1 MDVIQRI
8 RQLMNE
14 RCIESSNQLA
24 KLSGVPQTTLSA
36 NLRRQYSPSIA
47 NLELLCNYFGLTLAE
62 FFSDPE
68 TDTFYPLT
76 EKERKLIAYWNG
88 LSEEQRDALLGFL
101 EAMK

>member
-24 KLSGVPQTTLSA
+24 KPSGVPQTTLSA

-47 NLELLCNYFGLTLAE
+47 NLELLCKYFGITMAQLFA
-62 FFSDPE
+62 DPE
-68 TDTFYPLT
+68 NDTFYPLT
-76 EKERKLIAYWNG
+76 EKQKELIQFWDMLN
-88 LSEEQRDALLGFL
+88 EEQQDALLRL
-101 EAMK
+101 IETMR

>member
-47 NLELLCNYFGLTLAE
+47 NLELLCKYFGITMPSYLPIPKTIP
-62 FFSDPE
+62 FI
-68 TDTFYPLT
+68 
-76 EKERKLIAYWNG
+76 R
-88 LSEEQRDALLGFL
+88 
-101 EAMK
+101 

>member
-47 NLELLCNYFGLTLAE
+47 NLELLCKYFGITMAQLFA
-62 FFSDPE
+62 DPE
-68 TDTFYPLT
+68 HDTLYPLT
-76 EKERKLIAYWNG
+76 ETQKELIQIWAMVNAK
-88 LSEEQRDALLGFL
+88 QKDALRRLK
-101 EAMK
+101 ET

>member
-47 NLELLCNYFGLTLAE
+47 NLELLCKYFGITMAQLFA
-62 FFSDPE
+62 DPE
-68 TDTFYPLT
+68 NDTFYPLT
-76 EKERKLIAYWNG
+76 EKQQELIGRW
-88 LSEEQRDALLGFL
+88 DALNEKQQDVIL
-101 EAMK
+101 ELMDAMI